1 VGPQHGQSIRSHV
14 YAPARETA
22 AAAPA
27 SDNGVRAAA
36 HVQPPV
42 QEAPQP
48 NQQAP
53 QPLPPP
59 PPPQQQQQQQQQVA
73 PPSLDLGDAAGYWD
87 LLMHPD
93 TEATIARAK
102 SASDASLLRRK
113 GHLKEQVTTT
123 HRIARHATMALCAAV
138 VAAALVPLPA
148 CVGAQFQAARS
159 RMSAHHQPPPPHTPP
174 SRTTSLS
181 TCAACT
187 RRTRA

>member
-1 VGPQHGQSIRSHV
+1 MQPSASFVGAKLPSSGNKWPGSLAARGSRSRGLRVTASVGPQHGQSIRSHV

-59 PPPQQQQQQQQQVA
+59 PPPQQQQQQQQQQQVA

-113 GHLKEQVTTT
+113 GHLKEQDHLIEYMRRMHET
-123 HRIARHATMALCAAV
+123 H
-138 VAAALVPLPA
+138 
-148 CVGAQFQAARS
+148 
-159 RMSAHHQPPPPHTPP
+159 
-174 SRTTSLS
+174 
-181 TCAACT
+181 TCIEVMLKMERWIT
-187 RRTRA
+187 VSGV